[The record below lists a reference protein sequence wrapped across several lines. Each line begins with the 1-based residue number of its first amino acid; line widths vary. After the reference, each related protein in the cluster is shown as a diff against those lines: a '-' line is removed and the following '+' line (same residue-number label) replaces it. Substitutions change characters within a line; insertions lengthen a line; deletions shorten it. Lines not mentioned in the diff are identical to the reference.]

1 MNLRLVMVGVA
12 SQQLSAG
19 QAVKTMPKQ
28 PTVQPAQQALVLVT
42 LSTQAQDGA
51 TFPQTAHHLNPIQ
64 QPLDTASTEV

>member
-1 MNLRLVMVGVA
+1 MHLRLVMVGVA
-12 SQQLSAG
+12 SQPLSAG
-19 QAVKTMPKQ
+19 ENVKPMPKQ
-28 PTVQPAQQALVLVT
+28 TTVQPAQRALVLVT